1 MTDNPTHKQGGPDD
15 PRNPEKQREE
25 ERRKQGQDVQKFP
38 SRGEHEGATDD
49 EVEKKDQGQRRA
61 S

>member
-1 MTDNPTHKQGGPDD
+1 MADPNKPTGQDD
-15 PRNPEKQREE
+15 PRNPEKQRDE
-25 ERRKQGQDVQKFP
+25 ERKRQHQDPQKFP

-49 EVEKKDQGQRRA
+49 EIDKKEDQGQRRA